1 MPVENNV
8 PPYKNLISPQQLP
21 NIEHRLELLSNA
33 HPNDQMEPGL
43 VQKLP
48 PEGTFNI

>member
-1 MPVENNV
+1 MENNV